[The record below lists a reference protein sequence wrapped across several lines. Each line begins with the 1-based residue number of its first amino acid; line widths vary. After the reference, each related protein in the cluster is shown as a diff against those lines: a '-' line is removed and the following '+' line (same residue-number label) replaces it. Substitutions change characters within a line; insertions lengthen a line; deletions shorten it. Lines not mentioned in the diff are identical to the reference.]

1 MEVSGI
7 VLGLTMEILELV
19 VIVGVPLALGLLWNQ
34 WAGGAS
40 GFLMGTFYALYWAN
54 SFHGIAGSGTV
65 LLAYIVSP
73 MLIGYMAGALN
84 KRSDNFKRLLIS
96 GFVACYNWR
105 HSNVYYIPNVSCKRC
120 HRNNWICIDRLG
132 TYACRCTDRC
142 CGQSFLLVRHG
153 KLANTQI
160 FLNPLLFLGTIL
172 SQISCDK
179 KTCINYKEGHCSLTN
194 PEKVG
199 NACLDFEDAMDAL
212 RLKADAIKGTL
223 G

>member
-1 MEVSGI
+1 MGLDWKKWTKNDIVFGIILPVIAVFVIVLISKLPSFVSGGFDDPTFGI

-54 SFHGIAGSGTV
+54 SFHGLSGSGTV

-96 GFVACYNWR
+96 GVVA
-105 HSNVYYIPNVSCKRC
+105 STIGGIALFTIFQMSTANVVTGVVGFALTVLARILAAILTAVVVKVFFWYGMGSHKNPNNS
-120 HRNNWICIDRLG
+120 
-132 TYACRCTDRC
+132 
-142 CGQSFLLVRHG
+142 
-153 KLANTQI
+153 
-160 FLNPLLFLGTIL
+160 
-172 SQISCDK
+172 
-179 KTCINYKEGHCSLTN
+179 
-194 PEKVG
+194 
-199 NACLDFEDAMDAL
+199 
-212 RLKADAIKGTL
+212 
-223 G
+223 